1 MKILILIAGSMQLIR
16 DLIYFIS
23 FFCHSTGRTFPYFL
37 LGLRAGLV
45 GNEVFVFVLAFS
57 STRQFG
63 EDNINSFCEWLVYR
77 SQAPLYAQA
86 HDYYLD

>member
-1 MKILILIAGSMQLIR
+1 MQIISGF
-16 DLIYFIS
+16 IYFIS

-37 LGLRAGLV
+37 LGLRAGLA
-45 GNEVFVFVLAFS
+45 GMEVFVFFLVIS

-63 EDNINSFCEWLVYR
+63 KDHINLFCGWLVYR

-86 HDYYLD
+86 HD